1 MKTLTL
7 FTSLGNFNTQEE
19 YDEYQKIPVL
29 DTAEDDM
36 YHKGVAALLVGY
48 SKVVIIY
55 SDNGN
60 VDKCIYHRKEKTGTN
75 HWSVLSVAVNGKALT
90 LYGPDFAP
98 FVVVSADND
107 DGFKVVYR
115 NDRKEQQDD

>member
-60 VDKCIYHRKEKTGTN
+60 VDKCIYHRKEKNRDKSLVCPLCSSQRQGA
-75 HWSVLSVAVNGKALT
+75 HPVR
-90 LYGPDFAP
+90 P
-98 FVVVSADND
+98 
-107 DGFKVVYR
+107 
-115 NDRKEQQDD
+115 